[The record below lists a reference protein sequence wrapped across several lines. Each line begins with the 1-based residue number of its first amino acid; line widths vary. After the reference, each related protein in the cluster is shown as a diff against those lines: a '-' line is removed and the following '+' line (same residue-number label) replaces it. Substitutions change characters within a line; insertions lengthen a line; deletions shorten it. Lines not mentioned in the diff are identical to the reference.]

1 MANVGVAVLG
11 AVFVFSLAAET
22 PLSTTDISAADIQT
36 FIKSLP
42 RDTSVDRPIRVV
54 DVGGYR
60 VGIYGVFRPM
70 GSKGTAVAHKTKVA
84 EVYEIIEGAGTLVTG
99 GRIVDAKEGKGEM
112 GFDNLVGTRIEGGM
126 TRRVAKGDII
136 VIPGGV
142 PHWWSHIEGDVAYL
156 ITRTD
161 PNGELTLK

>member
-1 MANVGVAVLG
+1 MANLGVAALG
-11 AVFVFSLAAET
+11 AVFVFSLAAEAQ
-22 PLSTTDISAADIQT
+22 LSTTDISAADVQA

-42 RDTSVDRPIRVV
+42 RDTSVDKPIRVV

-84 EVYEIIEGAGTLVTG
+84 EVYEIIQGAGTLVTG
-99 GRIVDAKEGKGEM
+99 GRIVDAKERKGEM
-112 GFDNLVGTRIEGGM
+112 GFDNLVGTSIEGGM

-142 PHWWSHIEGDVAYL
+142 PHWWSHLEGDVAYL